1 MSWRGKI
8 LGGGIGFV
16 LGGPLGAIIGAVLGH
31 HALDEKARVPFTFST
46 LEANQSIYFIAT
58 FSMLGKLA
66 KSDGVV
72 TEAEIVI
79 IEAVMQNNLKLTGE
93 ARKLAIGIFNEAKDS
108 DKSFEQFAQQFYGHF
123 QNSEEVLVSMIELLL
138 LVAYADGQMHSAE
151 EQLILVAVNT
161 FGLKNRYRQ
170 IKSRFAG
177 TPNDIGKYYQI
188 LGCTR
193 GDSKNEVKK
202 KYRKLAMQYH
212 PDRIHAKGVP
222 REFAR
227 VSQDRFKEIQNAYDI
242 VLKDLQ
248 ESR

>member
-16 LGGPLGAIIGAVLGH
+16 LGGPLGTIIGAVLGH
-31 HALDEKARVPFTFST
+31 HVLDQGTSLTFST

-72 TEAEIVI
+72 TEAEIRVI
-79 IEAVMQNNLKLTGE
+79 ESVMQNSLRLNGE
-93 ARKLAIGIFNEAKDS
+93 ARQLAIGIFNEAKDS
-108 DKSFEQFAQQFYGHF
+108 DTSFGQFAQQFHDHF
-123 QNSEEVLVSMIELLL
+123 RNSEEVLVSMIELLL
-138 LVAYADGQMHSAE
+138 LVAYADGEMHAAE
-151 EQLILVAVNT
+151 EQLILVAVNI
-161 FGLKNRYRQ
+161 FGLKDRYRQ
-170 IKSRFAG
+170 IKSRFTG
-177 TPNDIGKYYQI
+177 TPNDVGKYYQI
-188 LGCTR
+188 LGCSK
-193 GDSKNEVKK
+193 GDSKSAVKK

-222 REFAR
+222 REFAQ

-242 VLKDLQ
+242 VSKDLD
-248 ESR
+248 ETG